1 MTEEKAAKS
10 NNILMALQLLLD
22 ALEDADGVF
31 ARKTKQNANRLK
43 KDIEGTFNG
52 VFSGVG
58 THASDYYLDLLE
70 FMKQQSIVF
79 ARIYEFSEQDKIKF
93 LTALQNFYTINLK
106 KK

>member
-1 MTEEKAAKS
+1 MTEEQAAKS

-43 KDIEGTFNG
+43 RDIENTFNG
-52 VFSGVG
+52 VFCGVG

-79 ARIYEFSEQDKIKF
+79 ARIYEYEEEDKIKF
-93 LTALQNFYTINLK
+93 LMALQNFYTINLRK
-106 KK
+106 K

>member
-1 MTEEKAAKS
+1 MTEEQAAKS

-43 KDIEGTFNG
+43 KDIEGAFNG
-52 VFSGVG
+52 VFIGVG

-106 KK
+106 NK